1 MNHSAPRRRTKFIA
15 GASAAV
21 ASLTTGLVFAS
32 PAGAKPLGPAP
43 GPRTTTSFVN
53 NQHVLT
59 IVGDS
64 GDNSISVGRDAAG
77 VITINGVDLVL
88 NGVTVTVANVNKI
101 VLEGGSG
108 SDRLGI
114 DDSNGPM
121 PVASIL
127 GQSGDDEL
135 FSGSGNDTLVGG
147 AGNDQIFGE
156 AGNDQFIWNPGD
168 GSDFDEGGDG
178 TDAIIVNGGDG
189 SENFTATANGSRVQ
203 FDRLSPAP
211 FSLDIG
217 SAEQLVL
224 RAHGGNDSFT
234 ASGDLASLIALTVD
248 GGSGNDRITG
258 GNGNDTLIGGA
269 GNDVIDGKQGDDK
282 VFLGAGD
289 DSFQWDPGDG
299 SDTVEG
305 RAGHDS
311 LLFNGASGPENID
324 LSTNGTRVRLVRD
337 IGKVTMD
344 LNGLEALRVNALAGD
359 DIVDAH
365 ALTSGLTSLTL
376 DGGDGNDQLIGS
388 AGNDVLLGGNGD
400 DKLVGG
406 PGQDVLDGG
415 TGSNV
420 LIQ

>member
-1 MNHSAPRRRTKFIA
+1 
-15 GASAAV
+15 
-21 ASLTTGLVFAS
+21 
-32 PAGAKPLGPAP
+32 
-43 GPRTTTSFVN
+43 
-53 NQHVLT
+53 
-59 IVGDS
+59 
-64 GDNSISVGRDAAG
+64 
-77 VITINGVDLVL
+77 
-88 NGVTVTVANVNKI
+88 
-101 VLEGGSG
+101 
-108 SDRLGI
+108 
-114 DDSNGPM
+114 
-121 PVASIL
+121 
-127 GQSGDDEL
+127 
-135 FSGSGNDTLVGG
+135 
-147 AGNDQIFGE
+147 
-156 AGNDQFIWNPGD
+156 
-168 GSDFDEGGDG
+168 
-178 TDAIIVNGGDG
+178 
-189 SENFTATANGSRVQ
+189 
-203 FDRLSPAP
+203 
-211 FSLDIG
+211 
-217 SAEQLVL
+217 VL

-282 VFLGAGD
+282 VFLGFGD

-305 RAGHDS
+305 QAGHDS

-324 LSTNGTRVRLVRD
+324 LSTNGARVRLVRD
-337 IGKVTMD
+337 VGKVTMD

-420 LIQ
+420 LIR